1 MTFTWFGQSFFKV
14 ETQGTVIAIDPFSR
28 NEKAG
33 FRKVPRFRADMVLV
47 THDHEDHNNVS
58 ALEGEPLVFRGPGEY
73 EAKGIFIEGIASF
86 HDAVGG
92 KERGGNTI
100 FVISAE
106 DLRVVHMG
114 DFGEERLT
122 QEERERIDRVDI
134 LLVPVGDHF
143 TIGGKEA
150 VDLIHKLEPK
160 LVIPMH
166 YKLPGLNLPIEGP
179 EKFLKELSAKP
190 PYEDKLSIRERD
202 LMEGKT
208 SVHLLRPLSFAHEG

>member
-14 ETQGTVIAIDPFSR
+14 ETQGQVIAIDPFSR
-28 NEKAG
+28 NEKVG
-33 FRKVPRFRADMVLV
+33 FRKVPRFRADIVLV
-47 THDHEDHNNVS
+47 THDHDDHNNVA
-58 ALEGEPLVFRGPGEY
+58 ALEGDPLVFQGPGEY
-73 EAKGIFIEGIASF
+73 EAKGIFFEGIASF
-86 HDAVGG
+86 HDAVAG

-100 FVISAE
+100 FVIESE

-114 DFGEERLT
+114 DFGEERLS

-134 LLVPVGDHF
+134 LLVPVGGQF

-150 VDLIHKLEPK
+150 LDLIHKLEPK

-166 YKLPGLNLPIEGP
+166 YKLPGLNLPLEGP

-190 PYEDKLSIRERD
+190 PREEKVSVRAKE
-202 LMEGKT
+202 LTGEKT
-208 SVHLLRPLSFAHEG
+208 RVVLLKPMSFTAHA